1 MPDDVGKKAEKKIKE
16 WLDRKEDGYS
26 FDRIVDQL
34 SGFYGSSN
42 ICDFQ
47 CYKYPYEYYIESK
60 ATWKD
65 RFDFDMITDKQ
76 LNEVSDKS
84 FIKGVFGL
92 CFVLFAAYQRAFIFN
107 MQDIRM
113 CIKNGTQKSLNIKK
127 IEKWPIKFAE
137 IRTIPSRKE
146 LLDYTGEIED
156 YVLSINEQ
164 VTIIK

>member
-1 MPDDVGKKAEKKIKE
+1 MNDDLGKKAEKKIKE

-26 FDRIVDQL
+26 FDRIPDQL

-76 LNEVSDKS
+76 LNEVADKS
-84 FIKGVFGL
+84 FIEGVFGL
-92 CFVLFAAYQRAFIFN
+92 CFVLFAAHQQAFIFN
-107 MQDIRM
+107 MQDIRF
-113 CIKNGTQKSLNIKK
+113 CIENNITKSLNIKK
-127 IEKWPIKFAE
+127 IDKWSIKYAE
-137 IRTIPSRKE
+137 IETIPSRKV
-146 LLDYTGEIED
+146 LLDYKGELDE
-156 YVLSINEQ
+156 YVKLL
-164 VTIIK
+164 

>member
-1 MPDDVGKKAEKKIKE
+1 MNDDLGKKAEKKIKE

-26 FDRIVDQL
+26 FDRIPDQL

-47 CYKYPYEYYIESK
+47 CYKYPYQYYIESK

-84 FIKGVFGL
+84 FIRGVFGL
-92 CFVLFAAYQRAFIFN
+92 CIVLFASYQRAFIFN
-107 MQDIRM
+107 MQDIRL
-113 CIKNGTQKSLNIKK
+113 CIENNITKSLNIKK
-127 IEKWPIKFAE
+127 IDKWSIKYAE
-137 IRTIPSRKE
+137 IETIPSRKV
-146 LLDYTGEIED
+146 LLDYKGELDD
-156 YVLSINEQ
+156 YVKQIN
-164 VTIIK
+164 

>member
-47 CYKYPYEYYIESK
+47 CYKYPYQYYIESK

-92 CFVLFAAYQRAFIFN
+92 CFVLFASYQRAFIFN

-156 YVLSINEQ
+156 Y
-164 VTIIK
+164 IKYLNCADSE